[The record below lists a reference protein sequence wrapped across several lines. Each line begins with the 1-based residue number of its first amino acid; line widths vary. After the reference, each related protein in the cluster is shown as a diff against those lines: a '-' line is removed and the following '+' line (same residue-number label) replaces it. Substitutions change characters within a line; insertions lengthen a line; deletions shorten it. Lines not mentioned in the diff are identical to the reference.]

1 MKDGLKVCDQ
11 MLKLNMKFL
20 LNV

>member
-11 MLKLNMKFL
+11 MLKLNVKFL

>member
-11 MLKLNMKFL
+11 MLKLNVKFL
-20 LNV
+20 